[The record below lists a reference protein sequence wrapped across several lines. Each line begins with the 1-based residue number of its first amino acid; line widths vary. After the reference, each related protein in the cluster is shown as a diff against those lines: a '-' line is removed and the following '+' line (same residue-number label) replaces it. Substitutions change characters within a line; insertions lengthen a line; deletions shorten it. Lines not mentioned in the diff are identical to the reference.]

1 MGIGSSGQVVG
12 LLERM
17 SLETSV
23 SERGEKEVRECAFV
37 VMKLLSI
44 CFEPLSIK
52 SSGAGGIKHVIQ
64 TIVR

>member
-37 VMKLLSI
+37 VMKL
-44 CFEPLSIK
+44 
-52 SSGAGGIKHVIQ
+52 
-64 TIVR
+64 